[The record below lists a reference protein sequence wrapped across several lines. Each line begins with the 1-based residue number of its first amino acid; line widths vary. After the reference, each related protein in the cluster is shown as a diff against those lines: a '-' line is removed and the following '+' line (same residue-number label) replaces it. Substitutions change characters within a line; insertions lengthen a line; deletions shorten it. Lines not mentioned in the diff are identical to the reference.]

1 MAVVLHVL
9 FAVVF
14 ALLPVFIVIFSQSMR
29 AFYLTSPAR
38 DVLSYQ
44 DFVYTPWN
52 IVGKIGTLRAYDLA
66 IFIASVI
73 YAFLALV
80 ELIVYYAS
88 MPFPLDTL
96 KYFSDMKKEERSI
109 QRGKGE
115 LKRARNVIV
124 FISQI
129 IQWFYI
135 FFIIAFVLG
144 YIGLVLVWSILGAI
158 LNPTAYLYYAAAAGT
173 FITYVGVKYKQLQ
186 DMQRKG
192 FSHIM
197 QIIEVKVQGM
207 IDQLLKRVISAT
219 GMSDD
224 MAKAF
229 EASVDAA
236 VAGDISKL
244 EGAAIQFVNA
254 TPVGKSMAA

>member
-1 MAVVLHVL
+1 
-9 FAVVF
+9 
-14 ALLPVFIVIFSQSMR
+14 MR
-29 AFYLTSPAR
+29 AFYLTSAGR

-44 DFVYTPWN
+44 DFFYTPWN
-52 IVGKIGTLRAYDLA
+52 IAIKLGTLRPYDLA

-73 YAFLALV
+73 YAVLAFI

-109 QRGKGE
+109 QSGKGE
-115 LKRARNVIV
+115 LKRAKNIIV
-124 FISQI
+124 MISQI
-129 IQWFYI
+129 IQWIYI
-135 FFIIAFVLG
+135 FFFISLLLG

-192 FSHIM
+192 FSNIM
-197 QIIEVKVQGM
+197 KIIEAKAKAM
-207 IDQLLKRVISAT
+207 IDQVLKKVISAT
-219 GMSDD
+219 GVSDE
-224 MAKAF
+224 MAKA
-229 EASVDAA
+229 
-236 VAGDISKL
+236 I
-244 EGAAIQFVNA
+244 
-254 TPVGKSMAA
+254 